1 MVNTHKLE
9 ENKSRAVK
17 RGKQGERTVRP
28 NNERFTN
35 TQNFELQFRAFSTDL
50 SKRGGSGGKWLG
62 NSYVDTGL
70 GLKSIDQAW
79 DGILAQQKIWVEQE
93 YQEIEK
99 ECKVPLTPR

>member
-35 TQNFELQFRAFSTDL
+35 TQNFELQFKGT
-50 SKRGGSGGKWLG
+50 
-62 NSYVDTGL
+62 
-70 GLKSIDQAW
+70 SIDLENN
-79 DGILAQQKIWVEQE
+79 DG
-93 YQEIEK
+93 
-99 ECKVPLTPR
+99 